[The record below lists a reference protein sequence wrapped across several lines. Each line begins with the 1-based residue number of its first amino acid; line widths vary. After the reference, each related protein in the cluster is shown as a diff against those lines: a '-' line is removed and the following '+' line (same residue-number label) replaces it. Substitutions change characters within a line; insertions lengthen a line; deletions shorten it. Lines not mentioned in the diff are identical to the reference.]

1 MFTRRTATVTISA
14 PAASVARRVSSNE
27 RYFPE
32 PVISRDWYD
41 LPASTNGSSSA
52 ICSPAADEMDDLD
65 RVAVVEHRVGVGRS
79 GDDLAIHLDGD
90 AARAE
95 SQRRH
100 QVRHRGAGGKRLRLV
115 VHDHLH
121 HRETATI
128 SARLAGD
135 NTGTRW
141 YDHDSPKPCSR
152 RAVDRRLPR

>member
-27 RYFPE
+27 RYLPE
-32 PVISRDWYD
+32 PVINRDWYV

-52 ICSPAADEMDDLD
+52 ICSPATDEMDDLD
-65 RVAVVEHRVGVGRS
+65 RVAVLEHRVGVGRS

-90 AARAE
+90 APRTE
-95 SQRRH
+95 PEGRH
-100 QVRHRGAGGKRLRLV
+100 EVRHRGTGRQPLRLV
-115 VHDHLH
+115 VHRHLH

-135 NTGTRW
+135 NTRPRW
-141 YDHDSPKPCSR
+141 YDHASPEPCSR